1 MLGHSNK
8 TQQLGSSER
17 KADQIRGWGQNPL
30 ADLVQVGQNLLA
42 DSVRWTNNSSEFSPP
57 GPIIARTDFTVTPAF
72 VLKYSDCSLFV

>member
-30 ADLVQVGQNLLA
+30 AD
-42 DSVRWTNNSSEFSPP
+42 SVRRTNNASGFGLP
-57 GPIIARTDFTVTPAF
+57 GPIIARTDFTVTPASEGKF
-72 VLKYSDCSLFV
+72 LQ

>member
-30 ADLVQVGQNLLA
+30 PDLVRVGQNPLA
-42 DSVRWTNNSSEFSPP
+42 DSVRRTNTASGFGPP
-57 GPIIARTDFTVTPAF
+57 GPIIAQMG
-72 VLKYSDCSLFV
+72 S